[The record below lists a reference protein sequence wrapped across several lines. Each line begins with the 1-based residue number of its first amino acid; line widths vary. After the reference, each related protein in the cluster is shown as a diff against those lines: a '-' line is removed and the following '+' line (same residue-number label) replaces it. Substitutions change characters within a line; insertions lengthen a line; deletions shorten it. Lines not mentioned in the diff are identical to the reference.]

1 MANTE
6 PSTIVRPS
14 AVKRTNIR
22 WIGGSLVLILCLCA
36 YLDRAVFSVT
46 ASPIMKALHISPVQ
60 FGVLTTVFSVGYFIF
75 QIPGSILVE
84 KRGSRLMLTVSLVLW
99 SIFTILTGAVG
110 SLTGLIIV
118 RFLFGLGEAP
128 LFPAGNN
135 FYANWFPKHERGRSN
150 SLMNGGAFFSNVI
163 GPPIIVAI
171 VGAFGWRS
179 PFYLCGLLG
188 ILCAVIWFI
197 TMRSKPE
204 QHRMVNEQELAYIK
218 DSNFENSQ
226 SEAPKGQ
233 WSMFLKQRSFWMIA
247 LGYFSTL
254 WVVQFFVYWLPYYL
268 QAARHISFKSM
279 GFYTSVPWIAMTIA
293 VLVAGTL
300 SDALLKS
307 GKSKYVSRN
316 VVCVISLL
324 ISGIALVLS
333 TVASSAIG
341 NILWISLALGMA
353 GFSQTLAWSISTDI
367 GQQYTS
373 TVGGWMN
380 MWGFIAASIVPTLAP
395 ILAKNLGWNAVL
407 LVNAGITV
415 LGIIGYLAINSN
427 KPLNIKM

>member
-1 MANTE
+1 MGNLET
-6 PSTIVRPS
+6 S
-14 AVKRTNIR
+14 AVIKRSSMKRTNVR
-22 WIGGSLVLILCLCA
+22 WFGGSLVLILCLCA

-46 ASPIMKALHISPVQ
+46 ASPIMKALHISTVQ
-60 FGVLTTVFSVGYFIF
+60 FGILTTVFSVGYFIF
-75 QIPGSILVE
+75 QIPGSILIE
-84 KRGSRLMLTVSLVLW
+84 KRGSRIMLTISLFLW
-99 SIFTILTGAVG
+99 SVFTILTGAVG
-110 SLTGLIIV
+110 SFAGLVIV
-118 RFLFGLGEAP
+118 RFLFGFGEAP
-128 LFPAGNN
+128 LFPAGNH

-163 GPPIIVAI
+163 GPPIIVA
-171 VGAFGWRS
+171 VVAAFGWRS
-179 PFYLCGLLG
+179 PFYLTGLFG
-188 ILCAVIWFI
+188 ILCAVVWFV
-197 TMRSKPE
+197 TMRSRPE
-204 QHRMVNEQELAYIK
+204 EHRRVSQQELAYIRDEDFTTK
-218 DSNFENSQ
+218 TND
-226 SEAPKGQ
+226 APKGQ

-268 QAARHISFKSM
+268 QAARGVSFKSM
-279 GFYTSVPWIAMTIA
+279 GFYTAVPWIFMTIA

-300 SDALLKS
+300 SDSLLKS
-307 GKSKYVSRN
+307 GRSKYISRN
-316 VVCVISLL
+316 LVCVITLV
-324 ISGIALVLS
+324 ISGISLVLS
-333 TVASSAIG
+333 TTAASAIG

-353 GFSQTLAWSISTDI
+353 GFSQTLAWAISTDI

-415 LGIIGYLAINSN
+415 LGIIGYLAVNSN
-427 KPLNIKM
+427 KPLTTRI